1 MLSGSLRRLLLLG
14 LALASFAP
22 VSAQEKLAWKFTS
35 GESLKYVV
43 EQSTEMQM
51 SIAGQKQSMQLKQ
64 TLDMDWKIGEV
75 ASSGDASMTQTIG
88 RVQVESD
95 GGLVGGFKYDSSE
108 SEAPTNAVA
117 KSMADVFSRIIN
129 KPFAVTMQPSGKIG
143 KVDVPK
149 ELLEALAGSGGA
161 MSEDTLKQLMTQS
174 AVTLPKDGISKG
186 ESWENV
192 QNVDMPVG
200 VMTINSKLT
209 YLGNDA
215 KTGFAEIEMKPTIS
229 IKGKEGS
236 PQQIT
241 LKKSE
246 GGGKVLFDQ
255 KAGRVAQSDVDLT
268 MELSIKQFGQQIDQ
282 QVKQKTL
289 MKLQ

>member
-1 MLSGSLRRLLLLG
+1 KM
-14 LALASFAP
+14 
-22 VSAQEKLAWKFTS
+22 V
-35 GESLKYVV
+35 
-43 EQSTEMQM
+43 
-51 SIAGQKQSMQLKQ
+51 
-64 TLDMDWKIGEV
+64 
-75 ASSGDASMTQTIG
+75 QTIG

-95 GGLVGGFKYDSSE
+95 GGLVGGFKYDSSD
-108 SEAPTNAVA
+108 SAAPTSPVA

-129 KPFAVTMQPSGKIG
+129 KPFAVTMQPTGKIG
-143 KVDVPK
+143 AVEVPE
-149 ELLEALAGSGGA
+149 ELLTALAGSGGA

-174 AVTLPKDGISKG
+174 AVTLPTEGIKKG
-186 ESWENV
+186 DSWENV

-209 YLGNDA
+209 FKGIDA
-215 KTGFAEIEMKPTIS
+215 ATGFAEIEMKPTIS

-241 LKKSE
+241 LTSAK

-255 KAGRVAQSDVDLT
+255 KKGRVAQSDVDLT
-268 MELSIKQFGQQIDQ
+268 MELSIKQLGQQIDQ
-282 QVKQKTL
+282 VVEQKTV

>member
-1 MLSGSLRRLLLLG
+1 MLSGTLRRLLLLG
-14 LALASFAP
+14 LALASITPAI
-22 VSAQEKLAWKFTS
+22 AQEKLAWKFNS
-35 GESLKYVV
+35 NESLKYVV
-43 EQSTEMQM
+43 EQSTKMQM
-51 SIAGQKQSMQLKQ
+51 SFGGQKQSMQLKQ
-64 TLDMDWKIGEV
+64 TLDMDWKINEI
-75 ASSGDASMTQTIG
+75 ASNGDAKMVQTIG

-95 GGLVGGFKYDSSE
+95 GGLVGGFKYDSSD
-108 SEAPTNAVA
+108 SVAPTSPVA

-129 KPFAVTMQPSGKIG
+129 KPFAVTMQPTGKIG
-143 KVDVPK
+143 AVEVPE
-149 ELLEALAGSGGA
+149 ELLSALAGSGGA

-174 AVTLPKDGISKG
+174 AVTLPTEGIRKG

-209 YLGNDA
+209 FNGIDA
-215 KTGFAEIEMKPTIS
+215 ATGFAEIQMQPTIT
-229 IKGKEGS
+229 IKSKEGS

-241 LKKSE
+241 LKSAK

-268 MELSIKQFGQQIDQ
+268 MELTIKQLGQQIDQ
-282 QVKQKTL
+282 IVEQKTV